1 MGKRSNDSNFAEY
14 LGAPLLSS
22 WTLLP
27 FLLFFYKS
35 CHFSLLLFS
44 RLFKMFLMV
53 LENEEK
59 VSGRMNSLKHPH
71 PKEWPLEPQGH
82 SGPLWSQLP
91 SDLPWVVSRGGSW
104 KTVLSAFLRV
114 CWEASLIWSSI
125 WWYNMMYLVNEL
137 LKIAGKLDHLRIRW
151 SLLQASSLPI
161 LLSLDWELVPEGG
174 NEVRQTQCQ
183 HLCFWFLIIYNTF
196 KKSLVFPNIVHIWN
210 GDGWFGEGDGVE
222 N

>member
-27 FLLFFYKS
+27 FLMFFYKS

-91 SDLPWVVSRGGSW
+91 SDLPWVVSRGDSW

-125 WWYNMMYLVNEL
+125 WWFNMMYLVNEL
-137 LKIAGKLDHLRIRW
+137 LKIAGKLDHYLKNKMKSSASQFTSHSVVFGLRISSGGRKRGQADTMPTFM
-151 SLLQASSLPI
+151 LLVLNH
-161 LLSLDWELVPEGG
+161 L
-174 NEVRQTQCQ
+174 Q
-183 HLCFWFLIIYNTF
+183 HF
-196 KKSLVFPNIVHIWN
+196 
-210 GDGWFGEGDGVE
+210 
-222 N
+222 